1 MASQEHDP
9 FVGDGEEDDTLIM
22 APLLVEKLQV
32 CATGFT
38 EWIPDCI
45 HLLWIVLIRKEAG
58 INASDT
64 KKLRE
69 AGYHTV
75 EAVAFTPKKQL
86 CTVKGISEAKA
97 EKILTEGELI
107 ATLRLE
113 SSSQLAKWSLWG
125 SPRRP
130 RYIPGDQSWFTSQRV
145 RRDWTRSSAVSPT
158 TVLFYQAHSRWDR
171 DRSYH

>member
-1 MASQEHDP
+1 MASQEQDP

-32 CATGFT
+32 CATGST
-38 EWIPDCI
+38 ESISDCT
-45 HLLWIVLIRKEAG
+45 HLLSVVLIRKEAG

-97 EKILTEGELI
+97 EKILTEGEFVP
-107 ATLRLE
+107 TPRLQ

-125 SPRRP
+125 SPLRL
-130 RYIPGDQSWFTSQRV
+130 RYTLGDQSWCTLQRV
-145 RRDWTRSSAVSPT
+145 RRDWTRSLAVSFQYRCHVST
-158 TVLFYQAHSRWDR
+158 SSFQVG
-171 DRSYH
+171 